1 MVLQGL
7 VLDVG
12 AGTLAVYANGRRL
25 GTMVQ
30 PGMTNSQGEPVAP
43 LRPPLRWAVMVCGE
57 VGSVTTGQE
66 VAIEGPAP
74 LVGDQPAFLRGG
86 SGHDDKAMAV
96 GTVLELEGRRGTYQA
111 FKKNTF
117 GANEH
122 TILLD
127 DGTKLAGVK
136 LKEREWRLAL
146 PASGKWPGTE

>member
-30 PGMTNSQGEPVAP
+30 PGMTGVAP
-43 LRPPLRWAVMVCGE
+43 LRPPLRWAMQLYG
-57 VGSVTTGQE
+57 GAE
-66 VAIEGPAP
+66 VAIDGPAP
-74 LVGDQPAFLRGG
+74 LVGDQPVFLRGG
-86 SGHDDKAMAV
+86 SRFDQALPKGAP
-96 GTVLELEGRRGTYQA
+96 LEVEGRRGTYQA
-111 FKKNTF
+111 FKKNRI

-127 DGTKLAGVK
+127 DGTKLSGVK
-136 LKEREWRLAL
+136 LKEREWRFADVPL
-146 PASGKWPGTE
+146 PASGRWPGTYE